1 MKGLI
6 KNYSLVYGQGFIDI
20 EQLSPPNKKG
30 MGRQRAIAYSGT
42 RKNPIDIL
50 GFKDYRTGGGGKK
63 AIKFLETLIS
73 KQEEE

>member
-1 MKGLI
+1 MKTKGF
-6 KNYSLVYGQGFIDI
+6 LVI

-42 RKNPIDIL
+42 RKNPINIL

-63 AIKFLETLIS
+63 AIKFLKTLIIEGVD
-73 KQEEE
+73 EE